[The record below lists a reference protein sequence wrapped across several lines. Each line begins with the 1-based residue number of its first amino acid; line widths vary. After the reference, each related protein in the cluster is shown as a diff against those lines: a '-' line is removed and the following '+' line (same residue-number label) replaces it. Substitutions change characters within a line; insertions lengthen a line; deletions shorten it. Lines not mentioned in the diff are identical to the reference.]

1 MTLETNYKD
10 RVTEFLEFEA
20 TVAIID
26 TIKAQY
32 ARTFLASL
40 LPTKDIVHTTSN
52 PVTFYER
59 QECSFADASSLF
71 TKLAYA

>member
-10 RVTEFLEFEA
+10 KVTEFLEFEA

-26 TIKAQY
+26 TIKAEH
-32 ARTFLASL
+32 ARTFSPSL

-59 QECSFADASSLF
+59 QECSFADTSSLF

>member
-10 RVTEFLEFEA
+10 KVTEFLEFEA

-26 TIKAQY
+26 TIKAEY
-32 ARTFLASL
+32 TRTFLPSL
-40 LPTKDIVHTTSN
+40 LPTKDIAHTTSN

-59 QECSFADASSLF
+59 QECSFADISSLF